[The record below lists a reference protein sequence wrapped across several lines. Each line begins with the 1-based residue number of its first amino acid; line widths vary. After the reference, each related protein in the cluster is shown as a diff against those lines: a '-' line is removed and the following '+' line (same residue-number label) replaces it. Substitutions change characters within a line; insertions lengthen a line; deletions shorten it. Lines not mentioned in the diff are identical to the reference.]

1 MQLNQGQ
8 MAKAIKVLQLNIA
21 MCPNEYSTYQSLGEA
36 FMNAGNK
43 KLAIKNYEK
52 TLQLNPANVKA
63 AKILEQLKTN

>member
-1 MQLNQGQ
+1 MV
-8 MAKAIKVLQLNIA
+8 KAIKVLQLNIA
-21 MCPNEYSTYQSLGEA
+21 MYPNEYSTYQSLGEA

-63 AKILEQLKTN
+63 AKILEA